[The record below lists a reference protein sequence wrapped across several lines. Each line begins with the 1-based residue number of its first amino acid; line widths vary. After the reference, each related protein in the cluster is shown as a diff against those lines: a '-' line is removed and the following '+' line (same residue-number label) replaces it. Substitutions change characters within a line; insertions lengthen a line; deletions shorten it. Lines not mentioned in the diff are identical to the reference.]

1 MKIKSVIFCVA
12 TTFFCFPVVGTEV
25 QAQDPLALVAELRS
39 FQKVS
44 VVIPALEFQN
54 DEVYNDPYKIE
65 QLSEERFIPK

>member
-1 MKIKSVIFCVA
+1 M
-12 TTFFCFPVVGTEV
+12 GTEV